1 MQADDK
7 GNSTGG
13 VPDECPTD
21 DDLRRFLAGRLSPDR
36 EAVCGRHLDSCPE
49 CQRRAE
55 EVTHRSVWSTEFE
68 WLSPASAELD
78 LSGSGLQREP
88 TLFLTP
94 PTSDQAATV
103 TRSGVSQV
111 DPVEGA
117 ADGTSNGL
125 IPRWRELEQRF
136 EIRET
141 VGIGGCGTVFRAWD
155 RNLHR
160 LVALKVPHWPLF
172 AHAGIRQRF
181 AIEARAAARLSHPNI
196 VPIFEAQIDEEVCFL
211 ASEFVEGQSL
221 AAWLAERR
229 TSQRPITCCLAAALV
244 RELALGVEVA
254 HSQGILHRD
263 LKPAN
268 VLLDSSRRQDELPFI
283 PRITDFGLARLS
295 EEAGPTTVE
304 GSVIGSLPYMS
315 PEQAAGSGKHL
326 DAGCDIYPLGVILYE
341 ALTGRLPILGTSPA
355 DLLQKIASQFPVEP
369 RRLRP
374 EIPADLQA
382 ICLKCLEKRP
392 QDRYL
397 TAREL
402 AADLS
407 RFLAGETVVAR
418 SPSMPEQL
426 IRWVR
431 RHPTATTVVAVNFV
445 ALTAVAIVLAVA
457 NRQLT
462 SLNQDLEAAVE
473 LQRAAVRRADELRAV
488 SDAQTTSAFEKLYV
502 AQVRRASNAWRD
514 RDLPELELIVDR
526 LAQPE
531 FESFRSLE
539 WAWLTS
545 LLDIPYREVTRLPEA
560 VYAVST
566 SSSGDVL
573 AVTGKDAIVRLVDF
587 SSGTTVTEWPTEQRE
602 CNDLLF
608 TDHDY
613 ALWTTGDD
621 GSLCQWEVATG
632 RLLVRLEGHAP
643 EQAHN
648 LLAVPEDDLLIS
660 SGTDGKIRYWDLKT
674 GAAGRVIDAHGRA
687 VIGMQLLPDRRR
699 LFSLG
704 LDDHASTWNL
714 TSGRQES
721 SWDLSGESLKGF
733 ALSGD
738 GRRLIA
744 TKSNRC
750 VGLFDIA
757 SQLKMAE
764 AQLLDV
770 IDCLIAGSDSRT
782 FYAAD
787 RQGVIHTIPDDPA
800 AFRYI
805 ADYLAESRDSGGVAS
820 LARVHSDRIFDL
832 QLTADGTE
840 LVSAGADGRVRATP
854 VATLTPARGTFRAS
868 VGVTGFCSLPF
879 RRQTVFYDG
888 SKLGQFDERLNV
900 LTTESP
906 LPQPVAGADTFDEL
920 TVTRSGRVVT
930 ADVDQSREH
939 NWLVIR
945 DSDHLQ
951 PLQVR
956 SFDFA
961 PAGVD
966 GIHINSAE
974 TLAVVRRHSWNRLQF
989 IELTTGDEQAEM
1001 VFDENLSDSAMSPRS
1016 DLLAV
1021 SAGHRVVVFDPQSR
1035 QTRWSDDSL
1044 TQSIKDLTF
1053 SEDGK
1058 HLAAACSDRVV
1069 WIWEADS
1076 GKLLPRLTGHRQGV
1090 NAVAFSPDGRTLI
1103 SGDSSGLIKFWRL
1116 ETGDQLCDLKLD
1128 LPGGACAGLQFHAT
1142 AETLLIRD
1150 GQGTLTALPLRQP
1163 AGN

>member
-1 MQADDK
+1 MFSEETGMPAD
-7 GNSTGG
+7 GAP
-13 VPDECPTD
+13 PDCLTED
-21 DDLRRFLAGRLSPDR
+21 VMRRFLTGQLPPDQ
-36 EAVCGRHLDSCPE
+36 ESACSQHLDDCPV
-49 CQRRAE
+49 CQRRADE
-55 EVTHRSVWSTEFE
+55 ATHRSVWSGEFE
-68 WLSPASAELD
+68 WLPPSAAALQAP
-78 LSGSGLQREP
+78 GSGPENEP
-88 TLFLTP
+88 SLFLTP
-94 PTSDQAATV
+94 PAPGLVTSETNMGSSR
-103 TRSGVSQV
+103 TPTNLSSGAESS
-111 DPVEGA
+111 
-117 ADGTSNGL
+117 TGL

-155 RNLHR
+155 RSLHR

-196 VPIFEAQIDEEVCFL
+196 VPIFEAQVDEEVCFL

-221 AAWLAERR
+221 AAWMAARR
-229 TSQRPITCCLAAALV
+229 TSQRPIECRLAAALA

-268 VLLDSSRRQDELPFI
+268 VLLDSSRSQDEMPFV

-315 PEQAAGSGKHL
+315 PEQGAGGGKHL

-355 DLLQKIASQFPVEP
+355 DLLQKIANQLPVEP

-382 ICLKCLEKRP
+382 ICLKCLEKRS
-392 QDRYL
+392 QDRYR
-397 TAREL
+397 TARDL

-407 RFLAGETVVAR
+407 RFLAGEAVIAR
-418 SPSMPEQL
+418 SPSIPEQL
-426 IRWVR
+426 IRGIR
-431 RHPTATTVVAVNFV
+431 RHPTATTVVAVNFA
-445 ALTAVAIVLAVA
+445 ALTAVALVLAVA
-457 NRQLT
+457 NRQLNA
-462 SLNQDLEAAVE
+462 LNHDLEAAVDM
-473 LQRAAVRRADELRAV
+473 QREAVRRADELRAI
-488 SDAQTTSAFEKLYV
+488 SDAQTAAALEKLYV
-502 AQVRRASNAWRD
+502 AQVRRAAKAWGD
-514 RDLPELELIVDR
+514 HDLPELELIVDK
-526 LAQPE
+526 LAQSE
-531 FESFRSLE
+531 FQSFRSLE
-539 WAWLTS
+539 WAWLNSRLDRPYRDVTS
-545 LLDIPYREVTRLPEA
+545 LAGA
-560 VYAVST
+560 VYAVGF
-566 SSSGDVL
+566 SSSRDRL
-573 AVTGKDAIVRLVDF
+573 AVTGKDSIVRLVDF
-587 SSGTTVTEWPTEQRE
+587 RSGRTVNEWPAEQRE

-608 TDHDY
+608 ADHDRV
-613 ALWTTGDD
+613 LWTTGDD

-632 RLLVRLEGHAP
+632 RQLIRLDGHAP

-648 LLAVPEDDLLIS
+648 LLAVPDENLLLS
-660 SGTDGKIRYWDLKT
+660 SGTDGKIRCWDLKS

-687 VIGMQLLPDRRR
+687 INGMCLFPDQRR

-704 LDDHASTWNL
+704 LDDSAAIWEL
-714 TSGRQES
+714 KSGRQTL
-721 SWDLSGESLKGF
+721 SWDLGSESPKGF
-733 ALSGD
+733 SLSGD
-738 GRRLIA
+738 GQRLVATMSDRR
-744 TKSNRC
+744 

-757 SQLKMAE
+757 RQQKLAE

-770 IDCLIAGSDSRT
+770 IDCLIADPGRQT

-787 RQGVIHTIPDDPA
+787 RQGVIHSIPDDPGLFRRFADNPMEGRA
-800 AFRYI
+800 A
-805 ADYLAESRDSGGVAS
+805 GGVAS
-820 LARVHSDRIFDL
+820 LVRAHSDRIFDL

-840 LVSAGADGRVRATP
+840 LISAGADGRVRATP
-854 VATLTPARGTFRAS
+854 VAALTPARGTFRYPAE
-868 VGVTGFCSLPF
+868 VTGFCSLPF
-879 RRQTVFYDG
+879 RGRTVFYDG
-888 SKLGQFDERLNV
+888 SKLGQFDERLNSV
-900 LTTESP
+900 TTESP
-906 LPQPVAGADTFDEL
+906 LPQPVPGANAFDEL

-930 ADVDQSREH
+930 AEVDQIREH

-945 DSDHLQ
+945 DSDTLQ
-951 PLQVR
+951 PLHVR

-989 IELTTGDEQAEM
+989 IELTTGHEQAEM

-1035 QTRWSDDSL
+1035 QTRWSDHSL

-1053 SEDGK
+1053 SMDGK
-1058 HLAAACSDRVV
+1058 YLAAACSDRAV
-1069 WIWEADS
+1069 WIWDADS

-1103 SGDSSGLIKFWRL
+1103 SGDNSGLIKFWRP
-1116 ETGDQLCDLKLD
+1116 ETGDLLCDLTLN
-1128 LPGGACAGLQFHAT
+1128 LPGAACTGLQFNAKS
-1142 AETLLIRD
+1142 ETLLIRD
-1150 GQGTLTALPLRQP
+1150 GEGTLTALPLRQP
-1163 AGN
+1163 ACN